1 MASSTDFSEKLAEAV
16 RIYPCLYDK
25 ASPDFKD
32 NKKKNLAW
40 QDAARCLSPGK
51 MSMSSSAILQLQL
64 APFSRDQS
72 LKPNVP
78 AYVAFLML
86 MSQV

>member
-1 MASSTDFSEKLAEAV
+1 MASSTDFSEKSAEAV

-40 QDAARCLSPGK
+40 QDVAKAVGIENQVDMICLS
-51 MSMSSSAILQLQL
+51 
-64 APFSRDQS
+64 
-72 LKPNVP
+72 
-78 AYVAFLML
+78 
-86 MSQV
+86 SQPV